1 MKMMVIMIA
10 MIIIIIIIII
20 KIDIIIMIRK
30 RWRKRIIINEYEKKD
45 IWLKDMKTFGK
56 KNNNNNNVKIKEMGI
71 TAPTTDH

>member
-10 MIIIIIIIII
+10 MIIIMIII
-20 KIDIIIMIRK
+20 KIDIIIMIRRK

-56 KNNNNNNVKIKEMGI
+56 KNNNNNNVKIKKMGI